1 MAKREFDIVVYG
13 ATGYTGRL
21 VAEHFVREYGGKPPS
36 SSGAPKWAMAG
47 RSLAK
52 LEEVRDKIGAP
63 ADTPLVV
70 ADADD
75 PVSLEAMC
83 RRTRVVLTTVGPY
96 QLYGDALVAA
106 CVATGTDYADLCGEP
121 AWMREQIDLHHEAA
135 RASGARI
142 CFSSGFDSIPFD
154 LGVLMLQKEAI
165 ARFGKPA
172 SRVRGRVRAMQGTF
186 SGGTAA
192 SLTATLKAVAK
203 NPRLIPILQSPF
215 GLTPG
220 FEGPDQPSGLVPR
233 YEEDLGKWAAPFIM
247 ATINVKN
254 VHRTNFL
261 RGFPYGE
268 DFRYDEMMLTSP
280 GEAGKAAAGAVAE
293 MLKNPFGAKPPK
305 PGEGPSKAERES
317 GFYDVIFVGE
327 TPDGEK
333 GGGETVRYAVK
344 GRYDPGYGSTSRML
358 GETGMALLACDA
370 PGGIGTPGSF
380 LGEALVERLRA
391 HAEISFAAE
400 S

>member
-1 MAKREFDIVVYG
+1 MAEREFDIVVYG

-21 VAEHFVREYGGKPPS
+21 VAEHFVREYGGRAN
-36 SSGAPKWAMAG
+36 APKWAMAG
-47 RSLAK
+47 RSRGK
-52 LEEVRDKIGAP
+52 LDDVRQAIGAP
-63 ADTPLVV
+63 LDTPLVI

-75 PVSLEAMC
+75 PASLEAMC
-83 RRTRVVLTTVGPY
+83 RSARVVLTTVGPY

-106 CVATGTDYADLCGEP
+106 CVKTGTDYADLCGEP
-121 AWMREQIDLHHEAA
+121 AWMREQIDKHHAA
-135 RASGARI
+135 AKASGARI

-154 LGVLMLQKEAI
+154 LGVLMLQKEAV
-165 ARFGKPA
+165 ARFGRPA
-172 SRVRGRVRAMQGTF
+172 PRVRGRVRGMQGTF

-192 SLTATLKAVAK
+192 SLTATVKAVAK

-233 YEEDLGKWAAPFIM
+233 YEDDLGKWAAPFIM

-261 RGFPYGE
+261 SGFPYGE

-280 GEAGKAAAGAVAE
+280 GEAGKAAAHAVAE

-317 GFYDVIFVGE
+317 GFYDVLFVGAMLS
-327 TPDGEK
+327 
-333 GGGETVRYAVK
+333 GETLRYGVK
-344 GRYDPGYGSTSRML
+344 GKYDPGYGSTSRML

-370 PGGIGTPGSF
+370 PGGVGTPGSF
-380 LGEALVERLRA
+380 LGEALVERLEE
-391 HAEISFAAE
+391 HADISFAPE
-400 S
+400 G